1 MYSVKVYR
9 GTSIRTKNG
18 GEADLPTFGEFSCKV
33 EESEYDVAY
42 DEYEK
47 VYFVFLPFCSI
58 AGDFDEEQEAIDYIQ
73 NSLKHGPWVTDRD
86 QAVQDAIARAKAR
99 SEEKEA
105 ERNLLPD
112 CETANNEL
120 HKSGILPGDM
130 AISER
135 VWKRNWTRN
144 RIYKAL
150 KGDKQCIGLMKRDA
164 YKLEE
169 NADAESA
176 QD

>member
-1 MYSVKVYR
+1 MYNVKVYR

-47 VYFVFLPFCSI
+47 EYFVILPFYNT
-58 AGDFDEEQEAIDYIQ
+58 AGDFDSEQEAIDYIQ
-73 NSLKHGPWVTDRD
+73 DSLEHGPWVTDRV
-86 QAVQDAIARAKAR
+86 QAVQDAIASAKAR
-99 SEEKEA
+99 SFEKEA

-112 CETANNEL
+112 RQTANNEL

-130 AISER
+130 AISEK
-135 VWKRNWTRN
+135 VWKRSWTRN

-150 KGDKQCIGLMKRDA
+150 KGDKQCIGLIKRDA
-164 YKLEE
+164 YKIVG
-169 NADAESA
+169 SV
-176 QD
+176 